1 MNGNVLKAPKII
13 ITTGAEASI
22 PPIKGFDRVPYLTS
36 TSAFELEELPES
48 LIIIGGGVIGCEV
61 GQMFARMGTEVTILC
76 RSHLLPKEEPEISQA
91 LETYLKED
99 GVKVICGAVYQSIKE
114 DNGICLCYDH
124 EGKTHHLMADHVLA
138 ATGRKANSSGM
149 GLEELGIKLA
159 PNGGIVVDQHLQT
172 SLPGIYASGDVTG
185 RDQYV
190 YMAAYGGK
198 VAAYNALNGNSLTYD
213 NSAMPGIVFTDPQV
227 ATVGLT
233 EKNARK
239 QGFAVKTSLLS
250 LDHVPRALVARDTRG
265 LIKLVADKQTDKLLG
280 AHILAPEGADSIQ
293 TAVLAIKQG
302 LTVKDMAE
310 MIYPYLTTV
319 EGLKLAALA
328 FDKNVEAL
336 SCCAG

>member
-1 MNGNVLKAPKII
+1 MI
-13 ITTGAEASI
+13 ITTGAAPSV
-22 PPIKGFDRVPYLTS
+22 PPIKGFDKVPYLTS
-36 TSAFELEELPES
+36 TSAFELAQLPKS
-48 LIIIGGGVIGCEV
+48 LIIIGGGAVGCEV
-61 GQMFARMGTEVTILC
+61 GQMFARMGTKVTILC
-76 RSHLLPKEEPEISQA
+76 RSRLLPKEEPEISRA

-99 GVKVICGAVYQSIKE
+99 GVRVVCGAAYQSIKE

-124 EGKTHHLMADHVLA
+124 AGKTHHLTADQVLV

-149 GLEELGIKLA
+149 GLEELGVKLA

-172 SLPGIYASGDVTG
+172 SLPGLYAAGDVTG

-198 VAAYNALNGNSLTYD
+198 VAARNALNGNSLTYD

-233 EKNARK
+233 ETKARK
-239 QGFAVKTSLLS
+239 QGLAVKTSILPLE
-250 LDHVPRALVARDTRG
+250 HVPRALAARDTRG

-280 AHILAPEGADSIQ
+280 AHILAPEGADTIQ
-293 TAVLAIKQG
+293 TAALAIKQG
-302 LTVKDMAE
+302 LTTKDLAE
-310 MIYPYLTTV
+310 MIFPYLTTV

-328 FDKNVEAL
+328 FDKDIEAL